1 MLIGSYIDLIN
12 YMVIYY
18 QQYVT
23 ITKKEPGNQTV
34 LANKLKMK
42 PHPINQA
49 KNKVMLSTLIVPL
62 SRKIQMLASG
72 QTHTLGRDP
81 CMFLS
86 AGTTLGE

>member
-1 MLIGSYIDLIN
+1 
-12 YMVIYY
+12 MVIHY

-34 LANKLKMK
+34 LANELKMK

-62 SRKIQMLASG
+62 SRKIQMLVSG